1 MCVITFQATPDV
13 DYVLEYSTDLM
24 TWTHLGTVASY
35 TEMLTYFDEAVEG
48 LRFYR
53 ARSLP

>member
-1 MCVITFQATPDV
+1 V